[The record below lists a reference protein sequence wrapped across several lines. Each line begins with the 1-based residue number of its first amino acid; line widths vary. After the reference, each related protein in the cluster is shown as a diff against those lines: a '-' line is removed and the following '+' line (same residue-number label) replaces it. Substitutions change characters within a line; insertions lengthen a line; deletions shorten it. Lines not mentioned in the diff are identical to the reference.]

1 MSLVQR
7 DYIQRLIEAMGAA
20 IARALRRRLEGDHTG
35 ARREVQMA
43 CSELL
48 GAMAPLAERLDARTA
63 ADLVGDPRRVA
74 MWGRLLAVDA
84 DLLQDMGRT
93 TEAAATAR
101 RALELLLESTL
112 RDPTANGETRALVDA
127 LRTRVPASAL
137 DPRHRE
143 RLSRA
148 DGDDGPA

>member
-7 DYIQRLIEAMGAA
+7 DYILRLIEAMGAA
-20 IARALRRRLEGDHTG
+20 VARALRRRLEGDLAG

-48 GAMAPLAERLDARTA
+48 GALGPLAERLDARTA

-74 MWGRLLAVDA
+74 MWGRLQAVDA

-93 TEAAATAR
+93 TEAAAAAR

-112 RDPTANGETRALVDA
+112 RDPMADGDTRSVVDA
-127 LRTRVPASAL
+127 LRARVPASAL

-143 RLSRA
+143 QLSRG
-148 DGDDGPA
+148 DGDRPA